1 MDKAKNEALMRSPS
15 TTNKDGFVFKW
26 EEPEG
31 SFEELK
37 SFVETTLS
45 LTGTWSSLPKAN
57 AEKFTTNSKSKMDKS
72 ISITFHIGTKT
83 LQIQGN
89 SEDVKE
95 LKAFLLELTTPRN
108 SRKPAND
115 ESSST
120 VQSVDTR
127 LVVNDSTAKQHCM
140 HVQIRYSSLIPRN

>member
-1 MDKAKNEALMRSPS
+1 MDKAKNEALTRSPS

-26 EEPEG
+26 KEPEG
-31 SFEELK
+31 GFDELK

-45 LTGTWSSLPKAN
+45 LIGTWSSLPKAN
-57 AEKFTTNSKSKMDKS
+57 AEKFTTNSKMDKS
-72 ISITFHIGTKT
+72 ISITFHISTKT

-95 LKAFLLELTTPRN
+95 LKEFLLKLTTIRN
-108 SRKPAND
+108 PRKPAND